1 MGLIY
6 TFRFDDVSVNTDWH
20 KLDQM
25 VAFLRSTFKADQ
37 LRLVFGVSPAV
48 FDMRECEK
56 TLDRER
62 TFHSIIHTE
71 SDFRVFYQ
79 VERVGIPVL
88 LEQYRKEGV
97 EIAGHGMVHVD
108 HRLLSRGAQEMSI
121 LMSCSL
127 LKSKVFIPPFHKW
140 NHKTA
145 KICADH
151 GITLVKYDRT
161 WRHLLYHKFDH
172 RNPNYYVHTHDFHYQ
187 SFCGQFTA
195 EGLSVRVS

>member
-1 MGLIY
+1 MTY

-37 LRLVFGVSPAV
+37 LRLIFAVSPAV
-48 FDMRECEK
+48 QDMRNC
-56 TLDRER
+56 THLLDRER
-62 TFHSIIHTE
+62 AFYAILHTE

-79 VERVGIPVL
+79 VDRVGVPVL
-88 LEQYRKEGV
+88 LEQYRTDGV

-108 HRLLSRGAQEMSI
+108 HRLLSRGAQELSI
-121 LMSCSL
+121 LMSCAL
-127 LKSKVFIPPFHKW
+127 LKTRTFVPPFHKW
-140 NHKTA
+140 NLKTEA
-145 KICADH
+145 ICAEH
-151 GITLVKYDRT
+151 AVTLVKFDRS

-187 SFCGQFTA
+187 SFCAQFTP
-195 EGLSVRVS
+195 EGLGVSFP